1 MVADCDCM
9 LFYIKLAKTNPAT
22 VLKTSLLH
30 SLICR
35 FITCP
40 RVALLIVLATL
51 MTSNIRA
58 QTNAKEDS
66 LYIREHYTKIE
77 RQIPVRD
84 GIKLFA
90 AIYLPKDISKTKT
103 YPILL
108 NRTPYSVAPY
118 GEDLYKTSLG
128 PSMLF
133 AREGYIIVYQDVR
146 GKFMSEGDFEAYR
159 PFIPAKKNKTDI
171 DESSDTYDTIEW
183 LIKNVEGNNGK
194 VGTWGISAPGYYTTM
209 TAVEAH
215 PALKIASPQAPVT
228 DWFMGDDRH
237 HNGAFFLMGTF
248 AFLSS
253 YGAPRPVPSAKGAP
267 QFSAYGTP
275 DSYEFYKKMGP
286 LKNFDQQI
294 FKGQNRIWNQMMENE
309 TYNDFWKARTPVP
322 HLKNVKPA
330 VMVVG
335 GWFDQEDLYGPLKTY
350 QAVSSQNPQ
359 TPNWLVMG
367 PWIHGGWARGT
378 GESLGNIRFGAKT
391 SAFYQ
396 KEIELPVFNHYLK
409 DQPDPKLPKAY
420 IFETGSNEW
429 RKYDQWP
436 PKNTVEK
443 KLYLHPDGTLSFSP
457 TITTMQAGA
466 KPAFH
471 EYLSD
476 PDKPV
481 PYTSEIRIIRGS
493 DFMYEDQRF
502 AASRPDVLVYES
514 DVLKEDVTISGN
526 VFADLFVSSTGNDAD
541 FVVKL
546 IDVYPG
552 DAPND
557 SPVNPNM
564 KMGGFQL
571 LVRGEV
577 MRSKFRKSFSKPE
590 PMTPGKVE
598 NVKFDMQD
606 AAHRFK
612 KGHKIMV
619 QVQSSWFPLVDR
631 NPQKFV
637 NIYKANASDF
647 QKATHRVYLSG
658 AASSYVGVRVV
669 E

>member
-1 MVADCDCM
+1 MKKPTRAVRWQLS
-9 LFYIKLAKTNPAT
+9 LFLSFSAINAMILFGAIKSLAQPKVN
-22 VLKTSLLH
+22 
-30 SLICR
+30 
-35 FITCP
+35 
-40 RVALLIVLATL
+40 
-51 MTSNIRA
+51 
-58 QTNAKEDS
+58 EDS
-66 LYIREHYTKIE
+66 LYIRQNYTKIE
-77 RQIPVRD
+77 RMIPMRD
-84 GIKLFA
+84 GVKLFTS
-90 AIYLPKDISKTKT
+90 IYLPKDISASKK

-108 NRTPYSVAPY
+108 NRTPYSSAPY
-118 GEDLYKTSLG
+118 GETLYKTSLG
-128 PSMLF
+128 PSMHF
-133 AREGYIIVYQDVR
+133 ARDGYIVVYQDVR
-146 GKFMSEGDFEAYR
+146 GKYMSEGDFEAYR
-159 PFIPAKKNKTDI
+159 PFIPQKKNKTDT

-183 LIKNVEGNNGK
+183 LIKNIEGNTGK
-194 VGTWGISAPGYYTTM
+194 VGSWGISAPGYYTTM

-215 PALKIASPQAPVT
+215 PALKVASPQAPVT

-253 YGAPRPVPSAKGAP
+253 YGAPRPEPTPTGTPA
-267 QFSAYGTP
+267 FSAYGTP
-275 DSYEFYKKMGP
+275 DSYEFYKNLGP
-286 LKNFDQQI
+286 LKNVNEKI
-294 FKGQNRIWNQMMENE
+294 FKNQNRIWNQMMENE

-322 HLKNVKPA
+322 HLKNIKPA

-350 QAVSSQNPQ
+350 QGIESNKPKS
-359 TPNWLVMG
+359 PNLLVMG

-378 GESLGNIRFGAKT
+378 GESLGNIRFGSKT
-391 SAFYQ
+391 SSFYQ
-396 KEIELPVFNHYLK
+396 KEIEFPFFNHHLK
-409 DQPDPKLPKAY
+409 DQPQPALPKAY
-420 IFETGSNEW
+420 IFETGANEW

-436 PKNTVEK
+436 PKNAVPK
-443 KLYLHPDGTLSFSP
+443 KLYMHPDGTLSFSQ
-457 TITTMQAGA
+457 TMMIMQVGA
-466 KPAFH
+466 KPSFD
-471 EYLSD
+471 EYESD

-502 AASRPDVLVYES
+502 AASRPDVLVYQSE
-514 DVLKEDVTISGN
+514 VLNEDVTISGN
-526 VFADLFVSSTGNDAD
+526 VFADLFVSSTGTDAD

-577 MRSKFRKSFSKPE
+577 MRAKFRKSFSDPV
-590 PMTPGKVE
+590 PLTPDKIE
-598 NVKFDMQD
+598 EVKFDMQD

-612 KGHKIMV
+612 KGHKIMI
-619 QVQSSWFPLVDR
+619 QIQSSWFPLVDR

-637 NIYKANASDF
+637 NIYKAEEQDF
-647 QKATHRVYLSG
+647 QKARHRIYLSG
-658 AASSYVGVRVV
+658 ESSSYVGVQVV

>member
-1 MVADCDCM
+1 M
-9 LFYIKLAKTNPAT
+9 KNN
-22 VLKTSLLH
+22 LLH
-30 SLICR
+30 SHRPGRMLSSLKMA
-35 FITCP
+35 
-40 RVALLIVLATL
+40 ALLSVIFNLVFTL
-51 MTSNIRA
+51 SGVSQIKPN
-58 QTNAKEDS
+58 EDS
-66 LYIREHYTKIE
+66 LYIRQHYTKIE
-77 RQIPVRD
+77 RMVPMRD
-84 GIKLFA
+84 GVKLFTS
-90 AIYLPKDISKTKT
+90 IYIPKNISANKT

-108 NRTPYSVAPY
+108 DRTPYSVAPY
-118 GEDLYKTSLG
+118 GEDLYKPSIG
-128 PSMLF
+128 PSILF

-146 GKFMSEGDFEAYR
+146 GKYMSEGDFEANR
-159 PFIPAKKNKTDI
+159 PFIVNKKGKTDV
-171 DESSDTYDTIEW
+171 DESSDTFDTIDW
-183 LIKNVEGNNGK
+183 LLKNISGNNGK
-194 VGTWGISAPGYYTTM
+194 VGSWGISAPGFYTTM
-209 TAVEAH
+209 TAIEAH

-253 YGAPRPVPSAKGAP
+253 YGAPRPAPTPKGAP
-267 QFSAYGTP
+267 SFAAYGTP
-275 DSYEFYKKMGP
+275 DSYEFYKNMGP
-286 LKNFDQQI
+286 LKNFNEKI
-294 FKGQNRIWNQMMENE
+294 FKNQNRVWNQMMENE

-322 HLKNVKPA
+322 HLKNIKPA

-350 QAVSSQNPQ
+350 QGIERNDPKSANL
-359 TPNWLVMG
+359 LVMG
-367 PWIHGGWARGT
+367 PWIHGGWARGA
-378 GESLGNIRFGAKT
+378 GESLGNIRFGSKT

-396 KEIELPVFNHYLK
+396 KEIELPIFNHYLK
-409 DQPDPKLPKAY
+409 DQPDPALPKAY
-420 IFETGSNEW
+420 IFETGANEW

-443 KLYLHPDGTLSFSP
+443 RLYMHPDGTLSFSP
-457 TITTMQAGA
+457 TMTTMQVGA
-466 KPAFH
+466 KPSFN
-471 EYLSD
+471 EYISD
-476 PDKPV
+476 PNKPV
-481 PYTSEIRIIRGS
+481 PFTSEIRIVRGS

-502 AASRPDVLVYES
+502 AATRPDVLVYQSE
-514 DVLKEDVTISGN
+514 VLKEDLTISGN
-526 VFADLFVSSTGNDAD
+526 VLANLFVSTTGTDAD

-557 SPVNPNM
+557 SPINPNM

-571 LVRGEV
+571 LIRGEV

-590 PMTPGKVE
+590 PLTPGKIE
-598 NVKFDMQD
+598 HVKFDMQD

-612 KGHKIMV
+612 KGHKIMI

-637 NIYKANASDF
+637 NIYKASEQDF
-647 QKATHRVYLSG
+647 QIAKHRLFLSG
-658 AASSYVGVRVV
+658 ESSSYVGVRVL

>member
-1 MVADCDCM
+1 MV
-9 LFYIKLAKTNPAT
+9 
-22 VLKTSLLH
+22 
-30 SLICR
+30 
-35 FITCP
+35 
-40 RVALLIVLATL
+40 
-51 MTSNIRA
+51 
-58 QTNAKEDS
+58 
-66 LYIREHYTKIE
+66 
-77 RQIPVRD
+77 PVRD
-84 GIKLFA
+84 GVKLFTS
-90 AIYLPKDISKTKT
+90 IYIPKDISADKT

-118 GEDLYKTSLG
+118 GETLFKNSVG
-128 PSMLF
+128 PSPHF
-133 AREGYIIVYQDVR
+133 ARDGYIVVYQDVR
-146 GKFMSEGDFEAYR
+146 GKYMSEGDFEAYR
-159 PFIPAKKNKTDI
+159 PFIAQKKNKTDV

-183 LIKNVEGNNGK
+183 LLKNIEGNNGK
-194 VGTWGISAPGYYTTM
+194 VGSWGISAPGYYATM
-209 TAVEAH
+209 TAVDAH
-215 PALKIASPQAPVT
+215 PALKVASPQAPVT

-253 YGAPRPVPSAKGAP
+253 YGATRPAPTPKGAP
-267 QFSAYGTP
+267 AFSAYGTP
-275 DSYEFYKKMGP
+275 DSYEFYKNLGP
-286 LKNFDQQI
+286 LKNVNEKI
-294 FKGQNRIWNQMMENE
+294 FKNQNRIWNQMMDNE

-350 QAVSSQNPQ
+350 QAIENNKPKS
-359 TPNWLVMG
+359 PNLLIMG
-367 PWIHGGWARGT
+367 PWIHGGWSRGT
-378 GESLGNIRFGAKT
+378 GESLGNIRFGSKT

-396 KEIELPVFNHYLK
+396 KDVELPFFNHYLK
-409 DQPDPKLPKAY
+409 ETADPALPKAY

-443 KLYLHPDGTLSFSP
+443 KLYFHPDGTLSFSP
-457 TITTMQAGA
+457 TMTIMQVGV
-466 KPAFH
+466 KPSFD
-471 EYLSD
+471 EYTSD
-476 PDKPV
+476 PAKPV
-481 PYTSEIRIIRGS
+481 PYTSEIRILRGS
-493 DFMYEDQRF
+493 DYMYEDQRF
-502 AASRPDVLVYES
+502 ASTRPDVLVYQTE
-514 DVLKEDVTISGN
+514 VLQEDVTISGN
-526 VFADLFVSSTGNDAD
+526 VFADLFVSTTGTDAD

-552 DAPND
+552 DAPNN
-557 SPVNPNM
+557 SPINANM

-577 MRSKFRKSFSKPE
+577 MRAKFRKSFSKPE
-590 PMTPGKVE
+590 PMVPGKIE
-598 NVKFDMQD
+598 NVRFDMQD

-637 NIYKANASDF
+637 NIYKASEADF
-647 QKATHRVYLSG
+647 QAAKHRIFNSG
-658 AASSYVGVRVV
+658 NASSYVGVRVL